1 MYHPQGRNANNT
13 NDQDVHTS
21 QQMQLMNHPENLA
34 FFAQQPQQQMSVV
47 NTAGFNDFSQ
57 LMDPMSIAAAFSSR
71 YTNNNFSQ
79 DPLMGGNNG
88 NFMMPPQS
96 ELTNSQYP
104 FDLSSALPIAN
115 TPAPSTSTN
124 NHQNQQPQTAQKG
137 YKATPRRITL
147 NAQQQLTTIH
157 FFYDQYPE
165 DTYTDE
171 DLFKLSQSCGLEFEL
186 TKRRMANLNGK
197 QRDLRN
203 SLFNTKAGMDY
214 EFILELIA
222 KLDQQS
228 DNESGNCKGSSPS
241 SSSSSSSSLRRQ
253 KKSRVTLSVNTGLFQ
268 NQLLTDNNHQSS
280 TTTPSSFFLTGNEEL
295 SGRKRAGKDDK
306 LLIEL
311 HHRELLGIGL
321 VLSHC
326 YVMGQSKMVKDWLA
340 QKRSEVQEW
349 LVNHFGPSK
358 AIRLVDPC
366 RPYYTP
372 TTPAE
377 LLDF

>member
-57 LMDPMSIAAAFSSR
+57 LMDPMFIAAAFSSR

-96 ELTNSQYP
+96 ELTTPQYP

-157 FFYDQYPE
+157 
-165 DTYTDE
+165 
-171 DLFKLSQSCGLEFEL
+171 S
-186 TKRRMANLNGK
+186 
-197 QRDLRN
+197 
-203 SLFNTKAGMDY
+203 
-214 EFILELIA
+214 
-222 KLDQQS
+222 
-228 DNESGNCKGSSPS
+228 
-241 SSSSSSSSLRRQ
+241 
-253 KKSRVTLSVNTGLFQ
+253 
-268 NQLLTDNNHQSS
+268 
-280 TTTPSSFFLTGNEEL
+280 
-295 SGRKRAGKDDK
+295 RKRTGKDEK
-306 LLIEL
+306 VLVEL
-311 HHRELLGIGL
+311 HHREILGIGFI
-321 VLSHC
+321 LSHC
-326 YVMGQSKMVKDWLA
+326 YVMGQSRLAKDWLTK
-340 QKRSEVQEW
+340 KRLEVQDW
-349 LVNHFGPSK
+349 LVDHFGPSK
-358 AIRLVDPC
+358 ALRLVDPC

-377 LLDF
+377 LIDSEIGMALS